1 MNSDF
6 LCGTPLFGGI
16 RKEEIN
22 GLLKCLNAFTKKYEK
37 GEYIYCCGDTAEN
50 IGLVLSGAVI
60 IKNDDFWGNQS
71 VLAHIAAGQVFAES
85 YALIKNQPL
94 LVDAVAAV
102 KAEVLFINGGKIN
115 SPCGNLCPCH
125 KKLTD
130 NLLRISALK
139 NVRLS
144 RRILYTSSK
153 TIRGRL
159 MSFLSDEAREQ
170 GSRKITI
177 PFDRQQLADYLNVE
191 RSALCAQ
198 LSKMQKDGILEYH
211 KNSFVLKTQ

>member
-22 GLLKCLNAFTKKYEK
+22 GLLKCLNAFTKKYGK
-37 GEYIYCCGDTAEN
+37 GEYICRCGDTAEN

-102 KAEVLFINGGKIN
+102 KAEVLFIYGGKIN

-211 KNSFVLKTQ
+211 KNSFMLKTQ

>member
-1 MNSDF
+1 MNSEF

-22 GLLKCLNAFTKKYEK
+22 GLLKCLNAFTKKYGK

-94 LVDAVAAV
+94 LVDAVAAS
-102 KAEVLFINGGKIN
+102 KTEVLFINGEKIN
-115 SPCGNLCPCH
+115 SPCGEVCSCH

-170 GSRKITI
+170 GSREITV

-198 LSKMQKDGILEYH
+198 LSKMQRDGILEYH

>member
-1 MNSDF
+1 MNSEF

-16 RKEEIN
+16 KKEEIN
-22 GLLKCLNAFTKKYEK
+22 GLLKCLNAFTKKYGK
-37 GEYIYCCGDTAEN
+37 GEYICRCGDTAEN

-94 LVDAVAAV
+94 LVDAVAAS
-102 KAEVLFINGGKIN
+102 KTEVLFINGGKIN

-125 KKLTD
+125 KKITD

-211 KNSFVLKTQ
+211 KNSFVLKIQ

>member
-1 MNSDF
+1 MNTDF

-102 KAEVLFINGGKIN
+102 KAEVLFINGEKIN
-115 SPCGNLCPCH
+115 SPCGEVCSCH
-125 KKLTD
+125 KRTGHTAT
-130 NLLRISALK
+130 R
-139 NVRLS
+139 VR
-144 RRILYTSSK
+144 RGIKRVRQTGHGPQFSK
-153 TIRGRL
+153 K
-159 MSFLSDEAREQ
+159 EH
-170 GSRKITI
+170 
-177 PFDRQQLADYLNVE
+177 PV
-191 RSALCAQ
+191 
-198 LSKMQKDGILEYH
+198 
-211 KNSFVLKTQ
+211 

>member
-1 MNSDF
+1 MNTDF
-6 LCGTPLFGGI
+6 LCGTALFNGI
-16 RKEEIN
+16 KKEEIN
-22 GLLKCLNAFTKKYEK
+22 GLLKCLNAFTKKYGK
-37 GEYIYCCGDTAEN
+37 GEYICRCGDTAEN

-125 KKLTD
+125 KKITD